1 VTSRG
6 SISSTYTATCTLKT
20 CVHGYLDSSIPSPI
34 PATLIVLEY
43 NLSNPSSNKYTE
55 VFTAFEFSSGIGK
68 KGTGGEEGPHV
79 IAWAPKTAKAHVTTA
94 EERKTKD
101 RKFEEL
107 RLDVLGNGGKISAPL
122 GNSTTEVGTRNY
134 FQYISSDKSLS
145 GKGGTGYNRVWWH
158 MEENKREKDGVP
170 PSITT
175 AVLLE
180 RKDDEKF
187 SGKFVLNLQATKL
200 HKARNEWNRFWGI
213 VEDDSVLFDPKLPKY
228 GGEGIQEGYLGL
240 YRVNDDLEDMGHFE
254 NPPVVD

>member
-1 VTSRG
+1 M
-6 SISSTYTATCTLKT
+6 
-20 CVHGYLDSSIPSPI
+20 
-34 PATLIVLEY
+34 
-43 NLSNPSSNKYTE
+43 
-55 VFTAFEFSSGIGK
+55 
-68 KGTGGEEGPHV
+68 

-145 GKGGTGYNRVWWH
+145 GKAGTGYNRVWWH

-240 YRVNDDLEDMGHFE
+240 YRVSDDLEDMGHFE